1 MKKKPPP
8 ADHADDAALSSA
20 TRRGTP
26 LVLLGHLASQ
36 LMGVGTLAVL
46 YRLLEPEHY
55 GILGTVLPA
64 VMLPRMAATLG
75 PGIAVLQR
83 KELSA
88 VQLSVLFWLQTIA
101 GIIATAITVAIC
113 AFLSWQY
120 KQPLLLPI
128 GAALSGGTLFASLG
142 NQHQALL
149 ERDLRFGTG
158 SLLRLV
164 AQFVACSA
172 AIAWAFWRP
181 DVWSLVIQ
189 HVAELGVLCLG
200 AWLLTSWR
208 PFWPQQSWHIGE
220 VLHFSAAYSASSLL
234 HFVSQ
239 NIEKV
244 VLPILFGLAG
254 NRALGLYSQAFGLM
268 IKPVYLLTTPLTGV
282 MVSSLA
288 KAPIGSELYER
299 LTARFFRL
307 SALGLF
313 PCAIGL
319 SVVSDELML
328 LLGGDEWRDSGPL
341 LRWLAPS
348 LAAIGLMN
356 LSIFV
361 LASRGMGRALW
372 LASIW
377 QLLLVL
383 QAAAVGIYAGR
394 NFLGGDEEPAYRAS
408 VGLAAAFTLVQ
419 VLVWCGPFLWFTFR
433 SVGVSPGRIL
443 SGLWPSLR
451 AALLM
456 GLIVFGLKLVVAD
469 YVAHPLTRLL
479 SLVVAGVISF
489 AACSW
494 SEIAWLRK
502 EWLHREATS

>member
-36 LMGVGTLAVL
+36 LIGVGTLAVL

-83 KELSA
+83 NELSA
-88 VQLSVLFWLQTIA
+88 VQLSVLFWLQTLA
-101 GIIATAITVAIC
+101 GVIATAITVVIC
-113 AFLSWQY
+113 SLLAWRY
-120 KQPLLLPI
+120 EQPLLLPI
-128 GAALSGGTLFASLG
+128 GTTLASGTFFASLG

-149 ERDLRFGTG
+149 ERNLRFGTG

-164 AQFVACSA
+164 AQLVACIA
-172 AIAWAFWRP
+172 AIAWAIWRP
-181 DVWSLVIQ
+181 DVWALVIQ
-189 HVAELGVLCLG
+189 HVAELGVLCFG

-208 PFWPQQSWHIGE
+208 PIWPQRPWHVGE
-220 VLHFSAAYSASSLL
+220 LLHFSAAYSASSLL
-234 HFVSQ
+234 HFVAQ

-244 VLPILFGLAG
+244 VLPILFGSAG

-307 SALGLF
+307 SALVLF

-319 SVVSDELML
+319 SLVSDELML
-328 LLGGDEWRDSGPL
+328 LLGGRDWLDSGPL
-341 LRWLAPS
+341 LRWLSPS

-356 LSIFV
+356 LAIFV
-361 LASRGMGRALW
+361 LASRGMGRALL

-377 QLLLVL
+377 LVLLVL
-383 QAAAVGIYAGR
+383 QGAGVGIWVAHSS
-394 NFLGGDEEPAYRAS
+394 LVEIADPAYRAS
-408 VGLAAAFTLVQ
+408 LGLAAAFTLV
-419 VLVWCGPFLWFTFR
+419 LSLIWSIPFLWFALR
-433 SVGVSPGRIL
+433 NVGVEPVRIL
-443 SGLWPSLR
+443 RSMLPALR
-451 AALLM
+451 AAVLM
-456 GLIVFGLKLVVAD
+456 GAIVFGLKQVIAESITATGIRLPLLV
-469 YVAHPLTRLL
+469 
-479 SLVVAGVISF
+479 SAGVIGF
-489 AACSW
+489 GICAW
-494 SEIAWLRK
+494 SEIAGLRK
-502 EWLHREATS
+502 EWLHKD

>member
-1 MKKKPPP
+1 MKKKLPP
-8 ADHADDAALSSA
+8 ADSADDAALSSA

-36 LMGVGTLAVL
+36 FIGVGTLAVL
-46 YRLLEPEHY
+46 CRLLGPERY
-55 GILGTVLPA
+55 GIFGTVLPA

-88 VQLSVLFWLQTIA
+88 AQLSVLFWLQTLA
-101 GIIATAITVAIC
+101 GVVAAGLTVAIC
-113 AFLSWQY
+113 WLLAWKY
-120 KQPLLLPI
+120 NQPLLLPI
-128 GAALSGGTLFASLG
+128 GVALAGGTLFASLG

-164 AQFVACSA
+164 AQFVACTA
-172 AIAWAFWRP
+172 AIAWAVWRP
-181 DVWSLVIQ
+181 DVWALVIQ
-189 HVAELGVLCLG
+189 HVVELVVLCLG
-200 AWLLTSWR
+200 AWLLANWR
-208 PFWPQQSWHIGE
+208 PIWPARPWHVRE
-220 VLHFSAAYSASSLL
+220 LLHFSAAYSASSLL

-244 VLPILFGLAG
+244 VLPILFGSAG

-288 KAPIGSELYER
+288 KAPLGSELYER

-328 LLGGDEWRDSGPL
+328 LLGGREWLDSGPL
-341 LRWLAPS
+341 LRWLSPS

-377 QLLLVL
+377 LLLLVL
-383 QAAAVGIYAGR
+383 QAAAVGIYAGH
-394 NFLGGDEEPAYRAS
+394 NFLGGEEPAYRAS
-408 VGLAAAFTLVQ
+408 IGLAAAFTLVQ
-419 VLVWCGPFLWFTFR
+419 VLVWCSPFLWFTFR
-433 SVGVSPGRIL
+433 SVGVSPWRIL
-443 SGLWPSLR
+443 VGLWPSLR
-451 AALLM
+451 AAVLM
-456 GLIVFGLKLVVAD
+456 GAVVFGLKLVIAE
-469 YVAHPLTRLL
+469 YISSPLMRLL
-479 SLVVAGVISF
+479 LLVAAGVVSF
-489 AACSW
+489 VVCGW
-494 SEIAWLRK
+494 SEISWLRK
-502 EWLHREATS
+502 EWLQKATSPF